1 MVFIITGREKDMT
14 VNNSEQEQ
22 IPKEMITLLSYISE
36 MKRNHVIMAAR
47 IDKLE
52 EDTELLKRKCKNA
65 GII

>member
-1 MVFIITGREKDMT
+1 MT